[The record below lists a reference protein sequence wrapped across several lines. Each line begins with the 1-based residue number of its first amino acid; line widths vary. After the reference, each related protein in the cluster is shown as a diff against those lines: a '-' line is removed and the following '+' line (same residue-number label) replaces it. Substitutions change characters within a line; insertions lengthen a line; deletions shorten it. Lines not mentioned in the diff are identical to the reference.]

1 MAWNKKAE
9 DRRKVQLIS
18 FSEEE
23 GHLALE
29 YLQSKKSEKGGM
41 SAYIT
46 RLILEDKQRNE
57 RDARN

>member
-18 FSEEE
+18 FSDEEV
-23 GHLALE
+23 HMALE
-29 YLQSKKSEKGGM
+29 YLQSKKNEKGGM

-46 RLILEDKQRNE
+46 KLILEDME
-57 RDARN
+57 RKGARK